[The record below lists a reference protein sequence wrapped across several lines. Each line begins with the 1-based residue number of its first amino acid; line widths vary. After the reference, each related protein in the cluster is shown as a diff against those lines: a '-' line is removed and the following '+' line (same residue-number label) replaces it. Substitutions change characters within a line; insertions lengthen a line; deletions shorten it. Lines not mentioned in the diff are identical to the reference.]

1 VFPQFLLFIVY
12 PFWSAIFF
20 SFSSSFLSLLIRAL
34 LFFFSADFG
43 TGKPM
48 SRKPRLLLLLL
59 SPLSRFGAVDFRL
72 SARNRGNELFVSY
85 DVHDCLFLLSAFMI
99 HFGVDLVGHDGRRD
113 PLWALDNGW
122 DVFDAFVQP
131 TLRRRRRSIQLV
143 TRIANA
149 QWLYRLPTQGK
160 NIKTIRA
167 QTVGLIYQGTWWKKA
182 KKFMYSK
189 SKFSEIESFLIV
201 KCLSLY
207 GF

>member
-1 VFPQFLLFIVY
+1 MVGVQYFRAVCFPQFLLFIVY

-20 SFSSSFLSLLIRAL
+20 SFSSAFLSLLIRAL
-34 LFFFSADFG
+34 FFFFLQISGPESLCHVSLGSCCFCCLHFLVLGRSTSAWAPGIGEMNF
-43 TGKPM
+43 
-48 SRKPRLLLLLL
+48 
-59 SPLSRFGAVDFRL
+59 
-72 SARNRGNELFVSY
+72 
-85 DVHDCLFLLSAFMI
+85 LFLLMFMIVFFLLWSAFMI

-160 NIKTIRA
+160 NINKSSHSGSYIPGN
-167 QTVGLIYQGTWWKKA
+167 VMKKGE
-182 KKFMYSK
+182 K
-189 SKFSEIESFLIV
+189 V
-201 KCLSLY
+201 DV
-207 GF
+207 